1 MMKNLICP
9 CLILCLFCHCGS
21 KQAKIEKYM
30 EDGVEVVVNH
40 IEPYKLASEP
50 THLYLEEEFR
60 IDTEK
65 EDIMAIGLTDINY
78 INVDSEGSIY
88 CLNEKCQENFILKF
102 DWNGNF
108 VTAFGR
114 KGQGPGELQMPIL
127 PLINS
132 QDEVVVM
139 DQGRRELFFFTK
151 DGTFIKSISRDA
163 STIGVFPLEN
173 GNYLMATVIIDPQS
187 DNIMEYPFSVFSSD
201 FKEIKELDRLKFP
214 NYLKGRKQK
223 ATPPGFLLSVT
234 PRNVYFGNEEQGYEI
249 RMYDLEGNLVRK
261 IKKEYRK
268 VRIPEEYIE
277 EQTEGMS
284 DALRQRI
291 YFPEYFPPFQC
302 AFPDDKERLY
312 VITNE
317 KGNNPGA
324 YMCDIFNPAGIFI
337 TRTSLAGVTETGL
350 ILLPPIAR
358 NDRLYCIEEKESGY
372 RELVV
377 YKMKWE

>member
-1 MMKNLICP
+1 MKNLIYL
-9 CLILCLFCHCGS
+9 CLILCLFYHCGP
-21 KQAKIEKYM
+21 KKEIIEKYV
-30 EDGVEVVVNH
+30 EDGVEVIVNH
-40 IEPYKLASEP
+40 IEPYKVEKEAS
-50 THLYLEEEFR
+50 HLYLEEEFR
-60 IDTEK
+60 INTEK
-65 EDIMAIGLTDINY
+65 EDIMATGLTDINY

-102 DWNGNF
+102 NRNGNF
-108 VTAFGR
+108 VTGFGR

-139 DQGRRELFFFTK
+139 DQGRRELFFFAK

-173 GNYLMATVIIDPQS
+173 GNYLMATVIFDPQS
-187 DNIMEYPFSVFSSD
+187 DNIMEYPFSVFSSN
-201 FKEIKELDRLKFP
+201 FKEIRELDRLKFP
-214 NYLKGRKQK
+214 NYLRGIKQK
-223 ATPPGFLLSVT
+223 ATPPGFLWSVT

-261 IKKEYRK
+261 IKKEYKK

-317 KGNNPGA
+317 KGNNPGE

-337 TRTSLAGVTETGL
+337 TRTSLAGIMETGL
-350 ILLPPIAR
+350 ILLPPVAR
-358 NDRLYCIEEKESGY
+358 NDRLYCIEETESGY

-377 YKMKWE
+377 YKMRWE